1 MWDDVVFVGVGFVV
15 GNMVTIDDVCERR
28 QWCVRALIGNDD
40 RGSNVVV
47 FAGRFGSVLI
57 KFKTLFLVL
66 FFPFYKVLFSSC
78 FLH

>member
-1 MWDDVVFVGVGFVV
+1 VVWDDVVFVGVGFVV

-28 QWCVRALIGNDD
+28 QWCVGALIGNDD

-57 KFKTLFLVL
+57 KFKTQPNRIGLVWFGSILTIFLT
-66 FFPFYKVLFSSC
+66 
-78 FLH
+78 